1 MKQKYKITF
10 SMDYYVEGSNNEEAL
25 DKAEDIFWD
34 QQIEEMQS
42 KGESAVLMFNSEVE
56 KVDVDKEVKELG

>member
-10 SMDYYVEGSNNEEAL
+10 SMDYYVEGSNNKEAL

-34 QQIEEMQS
+34 QIEEMQS
-42 KGESAVLMFNSEVE
+42 KGEPAVLMFNSEV
-56 KVDVDKEVKELG
+56 KKVDKEVKELG